1 LGPGTRPDQT
11 ILREAKP
18 GDAEAVSALVTSLA
32 PLFLADPGDL
42 EAAAPFLATVSPEA
56 FRGYLASDR
65 FRYHVAES
73 NGELAGVVGVRD
85 HQHLF
90 HLFVAERFHRRG
102 LAARL
107 WAVARV
113 AARAAGNPGRF
124 TVNSSRYAIP
134 VYERFGFRATGPE
147 VHKDGVTFVPMALDE
162 HGASSRGVRRA
173 GDRRP

>member
-1 LGPGTRPDQT
+1 LGTGTRPDQT
-11 ILREAKP
+11 TLREAKP
-18 GDAEAVSALVTSLA
+18 GDAEAVSALVTALA
-32 PLFLADPGDL
+32 PFFLADPGDL
-42 EAAAPFLATVSPEA
+42 EAAAPFLATFSPEA
-56 FRGYLASDR
+56 FRGNFASDR

-85 HQHLF
+85 EQHLF
-90 HLFVAERFHRRG
+90 HLFVAERFHRQG

-107 WAVARV
+107 WTEARA
-113 AARAAGNPGRF
+113 AARTAGNPGRF

-147 VHKDGVTFVPMALDE
+147 VHKDGVIFVPMALDE
-162 HGASSRGVRRA
+162 HGVSSRDVRRA